1 MLNPLMATT
10 IGQGL
15 AQGPNLSQFT
25 PAKGGIMDLRD
36 RNMPGRISQ
45 ITQPDLTGKQYSDG
59 ELAPGIRTVNPIV
72 SNPYGNP
79 NALTSVSE
87 QQGLNITNTEGL
99 NKFVNNMINNR
110 LKDFFGGIMGMLDV

>member
-1 MLNPLMATT
+1 MATT